1 MAYTTINKPS
11 DNFKAKTYSGTGS
24 TQSITGVGFK
34 PDWTWIKQ
42 RADDSYSH
50 ELFDSV
56 RGPTKYVTS
65 DTNAGQATS
74 ASTLTSFDNDGFSL
88 GTDTIVNKSSKTLVS
103 WNWLAGGASPSKT
116 YTVKVVS
123 DGGNKYRF
131 DDFGTSA
138 VTLDLQE
145 GGTYTFDQSDSSVDG
160 HPLLFSETTNGTHN
174 SGTTYETGVVYKLDG
189 VTKTKSQFVDTTA
202 YNAATTRQTIITVA
216 ASAPGLFYYCNYHSG
231 MGGAINT
238 NTTHGSSNFAGSLQ
252 ATVSSNPTAG
262 FSVVKYTGAS
272 GAQTFGH
279 ELGAVPKVVFCK
291 NLDST
296 SSSAEHWRVYHSAIG
311 AGKYFKLNTNDSQ
324 ITDTGPFSDTT
335 PTSTLVYV
343 GGDDGTSKN
352 GEAQIAYCFANI
364 EGYSKIGTYIGNDSD
379 NFIYTGFRPG
389 FLVCKRIDAND
400 NWKVLDT
407 ARGATDPEGNPK
419 NYTLAWDTGSNESAP
434 EGGIDVYFN
443 SNGFF
448 FDGMTNDA
456 YNHAT
461 GTYAYFAIAEQPLVG
476 TNDIPATGR

>member
-1 MAYTTINKPS
+1 MAYTTVNKPS
-11 DNFKAKTYSGTGS
+11 DHFKVKTYTGNGS
-24 TQSITGVGFK
+24 TNAITGVGFK
-34 PDWTWIKQ
+34 PDWTICK
-42 RADDSYSH
+42 RRSGSASNGGA
-50 ELFDSV
+50 FDSV
-56 RGPTKYVTS
+56 RGVTKLISTS
-65 DTNAGQATS
+65 
-74 ASTLTSFDNDGFSL
+74 LNDGQETRADSL
-88 GTDTIVNKSSKTLVS
+88 TTFGSDGFTLGSDSGNYVNTNSETFVS
-103 WNWLAGGASPSKT
+103 WNWLAGGTSPTKT
-116 YTVKVVS
+116 YTVKVVDS
-123 DGGNKYRF
+123 GGNKYRF
-131 DDFGTSA
+131 DDFGTNA

-145 GGTYTFDQSDSSVDG
+145 GGTYTFDSSDSSVSS
-160 HPLLFSETTNGTHN
+160 HPFVIGTSANSSEY
-174 SGTTYETGVVYKLDG
+174 STGVTYQLDG
-189 VTKTKSQFVDTTA
+189 VSKTYSQYTSGF
-202 YNAATTRQTIITVA
+202 AAASSRKLIITVA
-216 ASAPGLFYYCNYHSG
+216 ASAPALYYWCSNHSG

-252 ATVSSNPTAG
+252 ATVSANTTAG
-262 FSVVKYTGAS
+262 YSIVKYTGVT

-279 ELGAVPKVVFCK
+279 ELGAVPKIVLCK

-296 SSSAEHWRVYHSAIG
+296 SSSAEHWRVYHNGIG
-311 AGKYFKLNTNDSQ
+311 AGKYFRLNDNSSE

-343 GGDDGTSKN
+343 GGDDGTTKN
-352 GEAQIAYCFANI
+352 GETQIAYCFTNVA
-364 EGYSKIGTYIGNDSD
+364 GYSKFDSYTGNDGD

-389 FLVCKRIDAND
+389 FLVCKRIDSSD

-419 NYTLAWDTGSNESAP
+419 NYTLSWDSSAAEGAP

-456 YNHAT
+456 YNHSG
-461 GTYAYFAIAEQPLVG
+461 GTYIYLAIAEQPLVG